1 MILKRNLIKN
11 KCAYMFGAA
20 APTISTSANCS
31 VEEAQG
37 YIDTL
42 DKAFIGMSSF
52 AKKGAQFVRSHG
64 YILINPATGHKMY
77 WWDWDKWKERQK
89 SFTQDFWEDYKKYH
103 KGTGD
108 SIALEVRQHFQA
120 AGKYDR
126 LARNSVTQGTGAII
140 MKTAMTWLFKWIIEN
155 HYFGIIHICAS
166 VHDEICCDYPDEVE
180 NFPKILEDTME
191 RAAAKYCKSLPIPA
205 EASVGDHWIH

>member
-1 MILKRNLIKN
+1 MELKANSTLN

-20 APTISTSANCS
+20 APTISTSANCT

-42 DKAFIGMSSF
+42 DKAFIGMSTF
-52 AKKGAQFVRSHG
+52 AKKGSQFVRSHG
-64 YILINPATGHKMY
+64 YILINPVTGHKMY

-89 SFTQDFWEDYKKYH
+89 SFTQEFWEEYRTNH

-126 LARNSVTQGTGAII
+126 LARNSVTQG
-140 MKTAMTWLFKWIIEN
+140 
-155 HYFGIIHICAS
+155 
-166 VHDEICCDYPDEVE
+166 
-180 NFPKILEDTME
+180 
-191 RAAAKYCKSLPIPA
+191 
-205 EASVGDHWIH
+205 